1 MKVKGSAVSTLPLF
15 VRKNFGED
23 GFQKWITTLS
33 PEAQK
38 VFKKDILTVG
48 WFPLEQT
55 LYEPTK
61 KICDL
66 FYNGSMKGAWES
78 GRFSAEQG
86 LRGVYKVFIKFGSAA
101 FITKKAS
108 SILPTYYEPS
118 EMKAVD
124 LQSNNAVIHI
134 TKFEEASEIID
145 NRIGG
150 WMEKA
155 LELSGYKTIK
165 ISITKSIAKGDPISE
180 FQVSWK

>member
-15 VRKNFGED
+15 IKKNFGED
-23 GFQKWITTLS
+23 GFQKWLVSLS
-33 PEAQK
+33 PEAQR
-38 VFKKDILTVG
+38 VFEKNVLSVG
-48 WFPLEQT
+48 WFPLKQT
-55 LYEPTK
+55 LVEPTQ

-66 FYNGSMKGAWES
+66 FYNGDTKGAWDS

-86 LRGVYKVFIKFGSAA
+86 LKGVYKVFIKLGSAA

-108 SILPTYYEPS
+108 TILPTYYEPS
-118 EMKAVD
+118 EMQVAD
-124 LQSNNAVIHI
+124 LQANSTVIHI
-134 TKFEEASEIID
+134 TRFDEPSEIID

-155 LELSGYKTIK
+155 LELSGYKTVK
-165 ISITKSIAKGDPISE
+165 ISITKSLAQGSPFTE

>member
-1 MKVKGSAVSTLPLF
+1 MKVKGSAVATLPLF
-15 VRKNFGED
+15 VKENFGED
-23 GFQKWITTLS
+23 GLQKWLTALS
-33 PEAQK
+33 PETQNIFSK
-38 VFKKDILTVG
+38 NVVSVG
-48 WFPLEQT
+48 WFPLDQT
-55 LYEPTK
+55 LTEPTK

-66 FYNGSMKGAWES
+66 FYNGNMKGAWDS

-86 LRGVYKVFIKFGSAA
+86 LKGVYKVFIKLGSAA

-118 EMKAVD
+118 EMKVAD
-124 LQSNNAVIHI
+124 LKSDSTVIHI

-155 LELSGYKTIK
+155 LELSGYKTVN
-165 ISITKSIAKGDPISE
+165 ISITKSIAKGSPFTE

>member
-1 MKVKGSAVSTLPLF
+1 MKVKGSAVATLPVF
-15 VRKNFGED
+15 VKEKFGED
-23 GFQKWITTLS
+23 GFQKWLDSLS
-33 PEAQK
+33 PEAQG
-38 VFKKDILTVG
+38 VFAKNVIPVG
-48 WFPLEQT
+48 WFPLEQI
-55 LYEPTK
+55 LSKPTK

-66 FYNGSMKGAWES
+66 FYNGKLKGAWDS

-86 LRGVYKVFIKFGSAA
+86 LKGVYKVFIKLGSAA

-118 EMKAVD
+118 EMKVAD
-124 LQSNNAVIHI
+124 LQSNNAIIHI
-134 TKFEEASEIID
+134 TKFEDASEIID

-155 LELSGYKTIK
+155 LELSGYKTVN
-165 ISITKSIAKGDPISE
+165 ISITKSLARGASFSE